1 MEILK
6 CKVQDPGFPDTEV
19 TCLKT
24 DDGQTYFFIEDGTL
38 KNGNVISTPI
48 LKEGIGHAPY
58 TSLGLITPQGEVL
71 IPFEN
76 KNIKP
81 LSNDLLL
88 VERNTP
94 VTESVVE
101 ALGKQNDPLSASE
114 LIETANTIKEQMKSI
129 MGTNGAYAFDNQ
141 FSEAALYTTA
151 GVNLANDYFSFI
163 GASDGVYYMSKNIV
177 GSPISKYDPY
187 TVVNQEQA
195 TAGSEEPVQENNQ
208 NIENSEVPTVEN
220 NETNPEDSV
229 TPPSIDIP
237 IVNEETNSTT
247 DPMLP
252 EVNMGEVQNEPIN
265 EDNTQVEVPSVNET
279 VDNQAVGETVEQ
291 PQLNIANEENSST
304 TGPML
309 PEVNM
314 NETQNEVTNEENAQI
329 EIPSVDATSD
339 NQEITETQSELNI
352 AKEENEVFENNGE
365 FEKPELNISEDTSDE
380 IPQEEN
386 DEIDEQEEYTE
397 ETSVEDYSTE
407 DIEDSTSE
415 VIEEY
420 DNETNEDNYETS
432 EEISDEENEYQ
443 SFETSEDEGGFDNTT
458 ESEQEYV
465 EEESDDYFEEEINNP
480 IIANATNTIR
490 KLLEENRNQR
500 QIIDK
505 QESEIEAL
513 NASNEIL
520 SEENTS
526 KTKEIIALRNS
537 NAKYR
542 SDNNDLNRENGRLK
556 ATTQRQEE
564 VIEHLKSQNSALK
577 EQVAGITALSNVVA
591 EANNLFA
598 PAEETSSYGSEYGY
612 LDEDT
617 DSYQYTKKAA

>member
-24 DDGQTYFFIEDGTL
+24 DDSQTYFFIEDGTL

-314 NETQNEVTNEENAQI
+314 NETQNEVTNEGNTQI

-352 AKEENEVFENNGE
+352 ANEENEVFENNGE

-397 ETSVEDYSTE
+397 ETSVE
-407 DIEDSTSE
+407 
-415 VIEEY
+415 
-420 DNETNEDNYETS
+420 
-432 EEISDEENEYQ
+432 ENEYQ
-443 SFETSEDEGGFDNTT
+443 SFETSEDEGGFDNTS

>member
-24 DDGQTYFFIEDGTL
+24 DDSQTYFFIEDGTL

-314 NETQNEVTNEENAQI
+314 NETQNEVTNEGNTQI

-352 AKEENEVFENNGE
+352 ANEENEVFENNGE

-386 DEIDEQEEYTE
+386 DEIDEEEYTE
-397 ETSVEDYSTE
+397 ETSV
-407 DIEDSTSE
+407 
-415 VIEEY
+415 
-420 DNETNEDNYETS
+420 
-432 EEISDEENEYQ
+432 EENEYQ
-443 SFETSEDEGGFDNTT
+443 SFETSEDEGGFDNTS